1 MEYIYNLP
9 FLVLE
14 VPNLKIK
21 KPSWF
26 QQPSAMVMFAL
37 VLLSYFFVTG
47 GKLLN
52 VFVRLNQGSSYLIH
66 NNFTLGILFFLLIGG
81 LSII

>member
-1 MEYIYNLP
+1 MERVYGLP

-21 KPSWF
+21 RPSWF

-47 GKLLN
+47 GKLMVWMKTMQSILMITKYQ
-52 VFVRLNQGSSYLIH
+52 RLPKNYFECKDLA
-66 NNFTLGILFFLLIGG
+66 
-81 LSII
+81 